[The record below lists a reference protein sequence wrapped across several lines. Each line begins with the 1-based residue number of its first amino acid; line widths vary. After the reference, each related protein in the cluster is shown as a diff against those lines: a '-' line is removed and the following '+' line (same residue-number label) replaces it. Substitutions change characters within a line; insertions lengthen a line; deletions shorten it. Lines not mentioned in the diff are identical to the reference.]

1 MANKKEPKE
10 KSNSVKLTDSN
21 ILKEAKIVSIKRNYE
36 SLGEY
41 ITQAVKEKNQ
51 REK

>member
-1 MANKKEPKE
+1 MKSKEKE

-21 ILKEAKIVSIKRNYE
+21 VLRNARMIVIKRNYN
-36 SLGEY
+36 SLQEY